1 MLIKN
6 HMSSDDRAVCPEIKV
21 AIAFV
26 VSGVAQEDTPG
37 ESWSEL
43 MWHGGSRDGVIRTT
57 ENSQMLV

>member
-6 HMSSDDRAVCPEIKV
+6 HMSSDDRAVCLEIKV

-26 VSGVAQEDTPG
+26 VSGVAQKDTPG

-43 MWHGGSRDGVIRTT
+43 MWRGGSRDGVIRTT